1 MNRLERLRAEMA
13 ANQIDV
19 TVLVPGSNL
28 RYLSGISFSTK
39 LRLACLI
46 VPLTGQ
52 PAIVLPT
59 MEAPRAVAQAQFPLH
74 VFGWDDD
81 AGPSAAV
88 IDALRATNVRGG
100 TIAVEDRKSVV

>member
-81 AGPSAAV
+81 AG
-88 IDALRATNVRGG
+88 RVRQLSMPCELPMCVG
-100 TIAVEDRKSVV
+100 ARLPWSMW